1 MAGLLEDALIELDQL
16 PVLKK
21 TLRIVVLRRNQILA
35 QVDAQHFKPL
45 GNGARAR
52 PVHAEDHQ
60 QFWACLGALALRG
73 VGGLA

>member
-21 TLRIVVLRRNQILA
+21 TLRIVLLRRNQIIA
-35 QVDAQHFKPL
+35 QVDAQHFKAL

-52 PVHAEDHQ
+52 PVHAEDH
-60 QFWACLGALALRG
+60 
-73 VGGLA
+73 